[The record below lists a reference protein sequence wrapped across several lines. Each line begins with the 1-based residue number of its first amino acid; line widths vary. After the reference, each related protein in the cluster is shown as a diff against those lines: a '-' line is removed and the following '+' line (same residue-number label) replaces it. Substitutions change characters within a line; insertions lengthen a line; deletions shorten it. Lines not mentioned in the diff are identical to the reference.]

1 MPMRC
6 ADSLEGLVKLSLMT
20 TSGGRRSA
28 GALLNLLGRPEAAF
42 YLGAVGLYLFVRAG
56 SFVYTP
62 VRVTDTPTYEQVSAA
77 SLLSSDFWAGARPFT
92 VPMLWKLFA
101 DDHVRIVAHLTLSI
115 VAWLALAAAVATAI
129 HLKLVRRLAFSL
141 VLLFSATTEIIL
153 WDPLLLSESV
163 SLSLAA
169 LVVAAWIWFVRV
181 PGWSSAA
188 AVLGATLLWA
198 FVRDSHAYVILF
210 VAVAVLASL
219 AFRSRTPHKAA
230 LAAGSVVIALLS
242 MASAGEGF
250 RWYQP
255 MRDILLNRVAIDR
268 GMEDYFEARLGP
280 NWREADARR
289 VYARYLLAHPAY
301 TFGDP
306 FFGSQTTPFSST
318 DNASALLDP
327 DFRIY
332 NDNAADRALPLPARV
347 DDAAFVHGKRS
358 VLALVFFI
366 AAVAAA
372 VAFRFRASPVWIVP
386 VVVLAS
392 TMPHGLVAYHLS
404 GLEVDRHALEAAV
417 FLRVGG
423 LILALFA
430 LDALLNGL
438 RDRRDPP
445 RYPNGRSASLT

>member
-1 MPMRC
+1 
-6 ADSLEGLVKLSLMT
+6 MT
-20 TSGGRRSA
+20 TSPGRRPTGASIAAVVSNGGR
-28 GALLNLLGRPEAAF
+28 LLLSLLSRPEAAF
-42 YLGAVGLYLFVRAG
+42 YLGVVGLYLFVRAG

-77 SLLSSDFWAGARPFT
+77 SLLSTDFWAGARPFT
-92 VPMLWKLFA
+92 VPMLWKLFG
-101 DDHVRIVAHLTLSI
+101 DDHVRIVAHLALSI

-129 HLKLVRRLAFSL
+129 RQKLVRRLGFVL

-169 LVVAAWIWFVRV
+169 LLVAAWIWLVRA
-181 PGWSSAA
+181 PSWSSVA
-188 AVLGATLLWA
+188 AVLGATLLWT

-219 AFRSRTPHKAA
+219 AYRSGKPYKTA
-230 LAAGSVVIALLS
+230 LAAGSVAVALLS
-242 MASAGEGF
+242 MASASEGS

-255 MRDILLNRVAIDR
+255 MRDILLNRVAADR
-268 GMEDYFEARLGP
+268 GMTDYFEARLGP
-280 NWREADARR
+280 NWRDVDARR

-301 TFGDP
+301 TVGDP
-306 FFGSQTTPFSST
+306 FFGSQTTPFSSP
-318 DNASALLDP
+318 DSASALLDP

-332 NDNAADRALPLPARV
+332 NDNAADRALPLPTVV
-347 DDAAFVHGKRS
+347 DDAAFVHGKRV

-372 VAFRFRASPVWIVP
+372 VALRFRASPVWIVP
-386 VVVLAS
+386 VVVLIS
-392 TMPHGLVAYHLS
+392 TIPHGLVAYHLS

-417 FLRVGG
+417 LLRVGA

-430 LDALLNGL
+430 LDALMNEIRG
-438 RDRRDPP
+438 RRGPP
-445 RYPNGRSASLT
+445 R